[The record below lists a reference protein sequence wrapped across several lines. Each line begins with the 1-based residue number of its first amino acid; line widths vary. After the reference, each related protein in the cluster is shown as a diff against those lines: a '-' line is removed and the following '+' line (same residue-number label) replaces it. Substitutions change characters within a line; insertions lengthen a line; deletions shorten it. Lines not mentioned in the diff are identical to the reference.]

1 MVLEQVKI
9 KLQESIDFANKVK
22 EIPHKHV
29 SFSQFSM
36 YSQCPKKWFL
46 SYVLKLG
53 TRPPSIHMT
62 FGTAFH
68 EVLQEYLIENHNNK
82 FKNKNEIDFSIEL
95 KNRIK
100 EVYKKDFT
108 NYGKHFST
116 SLELTE
122 FWEQGVSILNHIRS
136 SHNLYYNRDNWSLL
150 GVEVPLMIKII
161 DSEEPLYFI
170 LFIDLL
176 FYDKENN
183 KLVID
188 DIKTSG
194 KGWSSYSKKDKIK
207 TSQVLL
213 YKSFLAK
220 SLNIDSQDIDCR
232 FTIVRR
238 ITDGYDFPVS
248 RVQIF
253 KPAQSKKSVE
263 NSIIEFK
270 TFIKKVFDK
279 QGNARQDIL
288 YPALTGNNCFN
299 CNYCEFKDRFD
310 LCPEEARDYINK

>member
-9 KLQESIDFANKVK
+9 KLKESIDFANRVK
-22 EIPHKHV
+22 ETPHKHV

-68 EVLQEYLIENHNNK
+68 EVLQEYLTENHDITSK
-82 FKNKNEIDFSIEL
+82 SKVDFNIEL
-95 KNRIK
+95 KNKIK
-100 EVYKKDFT
+100 EIYKRDFS

-116 SLELTE
+116 SSELTE
-122 FWEQGVSILNHIRS
+122 FWEQGVKILEHIRS
-136 SHNLYYNRDNWSLL
+136 SHNLYYDRDKWTLL
-150 GVEVPLMIKII
+150 GVEVPLMIKIL

-183 KLVID
+183 RLVID

-220 SLNIDSQDIDCR
+220 SLGIDSQDIDCR

-238 ITDGYDFPVS
+238 ITDGYDYPVS

-253 KPAQSKKSVE
+253 KPSQAKKSVE
-263 NSIIEFK
+263 HSINQFK

-279 QGNARQDIL
+279 QGNARTDIN
-288 YPALTGNNCFN
+288 YPALSGNNCFN

-310 LCPEEARDYINK
+310 LCPEEDRDYTNKL